1 MTLCISIKGIAF
13 LTWRHQLLSRN
24 IALYIS
30 RNMVLMIR
38 GFSAMR
44 ILVLTAHLPFPPLSG
59 GRRREFELISR
70 LGTNYEIHLCA
81 ITKSWQ
87 TDNKYVNEL
96 RNRCASVDL
105 FKALASDA
113 GEYSLYPNQIRK
125 HISEEATLHISTL
138 LRKKRFDVVHVE
150 GYYLMQNLP
159 TVLHVPILL
168 VEHNIECLLQL
179 QRFMLASNQDEKFY
193 YWKEYIYTLKWEA
206 AFWKR
211 ATICV
216 TLTNDDKR
224 CMSQLQHGLD
234 IRTIPDGTDHQKV
247 ISCTSPLCDVT
258 YINFDNN
265 KYPSILFVANFA
277 YEPNVD
283 AALYFSDVIFPL
295 ILKKVPKARL
305 FLVGNAPPTKIKSL
319 SANKQIEVTGFVNSL
334 IPYYEAANVV
344 ICPLRIGGGIKVKI
358 LEALNAG
365 KAIVSTS
372 IGAQG
377 LDLNTCQALAIADE
391 ASDFAKKV
399 VEFLTDPNERY
410 RQEQEALTYSKM
422 LPSWQQVSQQFANFY
437 NEMSSHVQKQ
447 PSNR

>member
-1 MTLCISIKGIAF
+1 
-13 LTWRHQLLSRN
+13 
-24 IALYIS
+24 
-30 RNMVLMIR
+30 MVVMIR

-44 ILVLTAHLPFPPLSG
+44 ILFLTAHLPFPPLSG

-70 LGTNYEIHLCA
+70 LGTNYEIHLCS

-96 RNRCASVDL
+96 HSSCASVNL
-105 FKALASDA
+105 FKALACDG
-113 GEYSLYPNQIRK
+113 GEYSLYPDQMRK

-138 LRKKRFDVVHVE
+138 LRKKRFDAVHVE
-150 GYYLMQNLP
+150 GYYLMQHLP
-159 TVLHVPILL
+159 AELDVPILL
-168 VEHNIECLLQL
+168 VEHNIECLLHL
-179 QRFMLASNQDEKFY
+179 QRFMLASDQDEKSY

-216 TLTNDDKR
+216 TLTNDDR
-224 CMSQLQHGLD
+224 TCMSQLQHGLD
-234 IRTIPDGTDHQKV
+234 VRTIPDGTDHQKV
-247 ISCTSPLCDVT
+247 ISCTSSLCDVT
-258 YINFDNN
+258 DTSFSDN

-283 AALYFSDVIFPL
+283 AALYFSNVIFPL
-295 ILKKVPKARL
+295 VLKKVPKARL
-305 FLVGNAPPTKIKSL
+305 FLVGNAPPTKIRLL
-319 SANKQIEVTGFVNSL
+319 SANNRIEVTGFVNSL

-377 LDLNTCQALAIADE
+377 LDLSTHQALAIADV

-399 VEFLTDPNERY
+399 VQFLVDPIKRY
-410 RQEQEALTYSKM
+410 RQEQEALAYSKV
-422 LPSWQQVSQQFANFY
+422 LPSWQQVSEEFANFY
-437 NEMSSHVQKQ
+437 DEMSSYVHKQ

>member
-1 MTLCISIKGIAF
+1 MYINKRYILFFKLQTSV
-13 LTWRHQLLSRN
+13 TSRN
-24 IALYIS
+24 IALYTS
-30 RNMVLMIR
+30 QNMVVMIR

-44 ILVLTAHLPFPPLSG
+44 ILFLTAHLPFPPLSG
-59 GRRREFELISR
+59 GRRREFELLSR
-70 LGTNYEIHLCA
+70 LGTNYEIHLCS

-96 RNRCASVDL
+96 RSSCASVNL
-105 FKALASDA
+105 FKALACDG
-113 GEYSLYPNQIRK
+113 GEYTLYPDQMRK

-138 LRKKRFDVVHVE
+138 LRKKRFDAVHVE
-150 GYYLMQNLP
+150 GYYLMQHLP
-159 TVLHVPILL
+159 AELHVPILL
-168 VEHNIECLLQL
+168 VEHNIECLLHL
-179 QRFMLASNQDEKFY
+179 QRFMLASNQDEKSY

-216 TLTNDDKR
+216 TLTNDDR
-224 CMSQLQHGLD
+224 TCMSQLQHGLD
-234 IRTIPDGTDHQKV
+234 VRTIPDGTDHQKV
-247 ISCTSPLCDVT
+247 ISCTSSLCDVT
-258 YINFDNN
+258 DTSFSDN

-283 AALYFSDVIFPL
+283 AALYFSNVIFPL
-295 ILKKVPKARL
+295 VLKKVPKARL
-305 FLVGNAPPTKIKSL
+305 FLVGNAPPTKIRLL
-319 SANKQIEVTGFVNSL
+319 SANKRIEVTGFVNSL

-377 LDLNTCQALAIADE
+377 LDLSTHQALAIADV

-399 VEFLTDPNERY
+399 VQFLVDPIKRY
-410 RQEQEALTYSKM
+410 RQEQEALAYSKV
-422 LPSWQQVSQQFANFY
+422 LPSWQQVSQEFANFY
-437 NEMSSHVQKQ
+437 DEMSSYVHKQ